1 MLRLWY
7 AIDIS
12 LDMMEMRRVP
22 SRAAIAVTA
31 RRSIPMPESTT
42 KAARAKRTKPPEK
55 RYELVERVLRANM
68 AGGRLPKGLVLL
80 EAPIAEILQTSRAP
94 VQKALRILEE
104 KALVKRFEGR
114 GYLVGG
120 GEPRPLRTDIR
131 ELGLAVP
138 DEVDLALQSRGSWER
153 IALAVEA
160 AVMSC
165 LVFGEFRIVE
175 AEAAQHF
182 RVSRTIIRD
191 VLGRLQARGLLRK
204 NQSSHWV
211 AGPLTAELIKE
222 RYQLRAILEPAALLA
237 SAPHNDRQAMLR
249 LRERMARSETAGN
262 GGGESFEDIEEAFLE
277 HCILGTPNRQ
287 LAEVIRQNLMP
298 LTGASRLLG
307 RLGLPSDLAAIPEA
321 RMALDLLLNDSVTAA
336 AEFWR
341 DHLERAAKRN
351 IARLKIVA
359 VIRRPK
365 SFAPYLTA
373 V

>member
-1 MLRLWY
+1 MPTRTRKI
-7 AIDIS
+7 A
-12 LDMMEMRRVP
+12 
-22 SRAAIAVTA
+22 RAAG
-31 RRSIPMPESTT
+31 
-42 KAARAKRTKPPEK
+42 AKPHGK
-55 RYELVERVLRANM
+55 RYELVERVLRANIV
-68 AGGRLPKGLVLL
+68 GGRLPEGLVLL

-94 VQKALRILEE
+94 VQKALRILEGE
-104 KALVKRFEGR
+104 ALVKRFDGR
-114 GYLVGG
+114 GYLVGAT
-120 GEPRPLRTDIR
+120 EKPPLRTDLR

-138 DEVDLALQSRGSWER
+138 DEVDLALQSRGGWER
-153 IALAVEA
+153 IALAVED
-160 AVMSC
+160 AVRSC

-237 SAPHNDRQAMLR
+237 AAPHNDRQAMLA
-249 LRERMARSETAGN
+249 LRERIARAEAAAN
-262 GGGESFEDIEEAFLE
+262 GGESFEDIEEAFLE
-277 HCILGTPNRQ
+277 HCVLRTPNGQ
-287 LAEVIRQNLMP
+287 LAEVIRQNLLP
-298 LTGASRLLG
+298 LTAASRLLG
-307 RLGLPSDLAAIPEA
+307 QLGLPSDMAAIPEA
-321 RMALDLLLNDSVTAA
+321 RMALELLLNDSITAA

-341 DHLERAAKRN
+341 DHLERAGKRN

-365 SFAPYLTA
+365 SFAPYLKA

>member
-1 MLRLWY
+1 MIGGSPSKAR
-7 AIDIS
+7 S
-12 LDMMEMRRVP
+12 SMR
-22 SRAAIAVTA
+22 
-31 RRSIPMPESTT
+31 MPKGTT
-42 KAARAKRTKPPEK
+42 KNARARGAKPPEK

-68 AGGRLPKGLVLL
+68 AGGRLPEGLVLL

-104 KALVKRFEGR
+104 KALVRRFDGR
-114 GYLVGG
+114 GYLVGR
-120 GEPRPLRTDIR
+120 GEPRPLRADIR

-237 SAPHNDRQAMLR
+237 SAPHNDRQAMLA
-249 LRERMARSETAGN
+249 LRTRIARSESAGN
-262 GGGESFEDIEEAFLE
+262 GGESFEDIEEAFLE
-277 HCILGTPNRQ
+277 HCVLGTPNRQ
-287 LAEVIRQNLMP
+287 LAESIRQNLMP

-307 RLGLPSDLAAIPEA
+307 RLGLPSDMAAIPEA

-365 SFAPYLTA
+365 SFAPYLKA